1 MFLFRDKEIPLN
13 KELRVALQSIW
24 SVGWHKSLV
33 ITSKLGFA
41 YPFFINNLN
50 NYNFALIFFMLK
62 RLTLS
67 ETRLRRSVANNI
79 KTLIEMDCYRGLRH
93 KLFLPVRG
101 QRTRTNAGTRRRLRD
116 SKDKLLW
123 F

>member
-13 KELRVALQSIW
+13 KELRVALQSIF
-24 SVGWHKSLV
+24 SIGWHKSVL
-33 ITSKLGFA
+33 IASKLGFS

-50 NYNFALIFFMLK
+50 AYNFSLIFFMLK
-62 RLTLS
+62 KLTLS
-67 ETRLRRSVANNI
+67 ETRLRRIFSSTI
-79 KTLIEMDCYRGLRH
+79 KLHVDMESYRGLRH

-101 QRTRTNAGTRRRLRD
+101 QRTRTNAGTRRRLRN

-123 F
+123 S

>member
-1 MFLFRDKEIPLN
+1 
-13 KELRVALQSIW
+13 
-24 SVGWHKSLV
+24 LV